1 MFETKT
7 EYVRVNLCHYK
18 CILCK
23 YNKNEKYLLGI
34 EYEVISSSNITLLIF
49 LLFSHN
55 EVLLLIS
62 NLFTNNYIKNDFQH
76 SVYICDNLFE

>member
-7 EYVRVNLCHYK
+7 EDVRVNLCHYK
-18 CILCK
+18 CFFCK
-23 YNKNEKYLLGI
+23 YNKNEKYFLGI
-34 EYEVISSSNITLLIF
+34 EYEVISSSNITLYFI

-55 EVLLLIS
+55 EVQLLIS

-76 SVYICDNLFE
+76 SVCICGNSFE